1 MDFLFEIFIKNQNLL
16 YILIYDNINDYL
28 IEWKNNYDEYIKTEI
43 DEKMRKFTNL
53 LYIIVKSRVNLYLY
67 YKIWL
72 YIFEYLFYKAK

>member
-43 DEKMRKFTNL
+43 DEKMRKFTNF
-53 LYIIVKSRVNLYLY
+53 IY
-67 YKIWL
+67 YKQELTIIHFCIKKFVKIIKL
-72 YIFEYLFYKAK
+72 IYFEKI